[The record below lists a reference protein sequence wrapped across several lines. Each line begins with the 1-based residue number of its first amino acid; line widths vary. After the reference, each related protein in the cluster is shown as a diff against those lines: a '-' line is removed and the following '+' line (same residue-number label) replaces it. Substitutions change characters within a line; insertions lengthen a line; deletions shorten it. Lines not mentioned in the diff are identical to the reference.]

1 MGLWLWKTLMFVRL
15 RCWRSSCCLICGFL
29 RSVLCFDYLCPFSC
43 ACIVCPSSIYSFWL
57 LLWYLRVFH
66 RRKNVFVCLQTNL
79 ELYNIREPGKVG
91 YLFVVRN
98 LISHDEWVYSFIAVY
113 MEKLLSG
120 NIKYIMNNGLC
131 FNMLWGSL
139 WKRGTRANIRC
150 NSCGVFQVF
159 FTIHVYE
166 KKV

>member
-1 MGLWLWKTLMFVRL
+1 MVFWEVFCRSLITFVLFLVHVLSIPLRFTASDYHFGIFEYFIVVKMSLYAFRL
-15 RCWRSSCCLICGFL
+15 IWNYTIYESPVKLETYSSFG
-29 RSVLCFDYLCPFSC
+29 
-43 ACIVCPSSIYSFWL
+43 
-57 LLWYLRVFH
+57 
-66 RRKNVFVCLQTNL
+66 
-79 ELYNIREPGKVG
+79 
-91 YLFVVRN
+91 N

-120 NIKYIMNNGLC
+120 NIKYIMNNRLC